1 MPKRVDPR
9 ERIKQR
15 SIGFNNRQLDFF
27 DEYPEFN
34 PDEISRKAIDKQINL
49 IDQRFLK
56 DDD

>member
-15 SIGFNNRQLDFF
+15 SIGFNNRQIDFF

-34 PDEISRKAIDKQINL
+34 PDEICRKAINSQITL
-49 IDQRFLK
+49 IDSRFLK
-56 DDD
+56 NDD